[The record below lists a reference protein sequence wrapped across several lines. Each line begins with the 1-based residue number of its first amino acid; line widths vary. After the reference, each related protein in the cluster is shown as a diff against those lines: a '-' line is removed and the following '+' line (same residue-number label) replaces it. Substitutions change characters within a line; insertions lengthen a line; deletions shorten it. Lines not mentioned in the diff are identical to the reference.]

1 MKRTESE
8 DWESPRLSKAN
19 DVGAEKND
27 SKNWTRELYLTFA
40 FFLFA
45 LCLAGFLVYS
55 WESFVGV
62 LFAVVED
69 SKSKVMQALVING
82 VLVTMIVCCLPGPA
96 FCVILDGFFFGFV
109 KGFALGFIAELIG
122 YLICICLARTCF
134 KTRIRQVMM
143 ESAPLQE
150 VLLVCE
156 DDPTGKFLV
165 LFRFISL
172 PVWVKNYSIGM
183 LDIEWSKAI
192 LIFIPAEIFY
202 AGIFSYIG
210 SKSRLIADALRKGD
224 SSKAINAFSG
234 VEVGIVCVS
243 ILCMLMVILFGWY
256 EYIKRR
262 KSLAEGASSESAPLA
277 RTSKSAV

>member
-1 MKRTESE
+1 M
-8 DWESPRLSKAN
+8 
-19 DVGAEKND
+19 G
-27 SKNWTRELYLTFA
+27 
-40 FFLFA
+40 
-45 LCLAGFLVYS
+45 
-55 WESFVGV
+55 
-62 LFAVVED
+62 
-69 SKSKVMQALVING
+69 
-82 VLVTMIVCCLPGPA
+82 
-96 FCVILDGFFFGFV
+96 V

-122 YLICICLARTCF
+122 YLICLCLARTCF

-143 ESAPLQE
+143 ESALLQE
-150 VLLVCE
+150 VLSVCE

-183 LDIEWSKAI
+183 LDIDWPKAI

-210 SKSRLIADALRKGD
+210 SKSRLVADALRKGD
-224 SSKAINAFSG
+224 TNKAIHAFSG

-243 ILCMLMVILFGWY
+243 ILCVLMVILFGWC

-262 KSLAEGASSESAPLA
+262 ESLTKGNSSESSPLT